1 MSQDI
6 RLDPISHETYSIA
19 SSVAQRTVADD
30 ASLVG
35 LSPSATQDIELE
47 PVSSAIKSPT
57 NFPDGGWKAYSVV
70 LGSHIGLIINFGI
83 LNAIGAVQAYIAS
96 HQLAGENVSDISWVF
111 SIYMCLP
118 FLLGVFVGPIFDSQG
133 STVLLL
139 ISTVLLFVGFM
150 AVSVSNSV
158 IAFIFS
164 LSICMGTA
172 HALAITPLV
181 SLVSHWFLLHRGQA
195 LGLASLGGSIGGAIW
210 PLVLRALYSS
220 VGFSWGIRIVAFI
233 CLFGLI
239 ISVVLVKLR
248 FRRDISPPGT
258 ENMKKSKK
266 VLMHT
271 KEFFDL
277 TAFKEPSF
285 VFLVLG
291 VFFTEIALLS
301 MVTYLASFAIAQG
314 FTEDNSLLLVT
325 IFNALGIPGR
335 YIPGYLGDKYGNFN
349 VMVTMLTGFSI
360 SLLAVLLPFGQL
372 TSGLYAFSIMGGF
385 FSSSILSLTP
395 VCLGSITQVDKFGQR
410 YGLMYTCSST
420 GILFGIPVGAA
431 IIGKSTL
438 ENYKMFT
445 VFCGIFAVVGTMCWT
460 LSRYFVVGAKLNV
473 KV

>member
-1 MSQDI
+1 MSQDTPLASI
-6 RLDPISHETYSIA
+6 DDDTCSVTSDFALRPTLEDPREI
-19 SSVAQRTVADD
+19 
-30 ASLVG
+30 G
-35 LSPSATQDIELE
+35 LSSSPLQINELG
-47 PVSSAIKSPT
+47 PVSSETKTPA

-70 LGSHIGLIINFGI
+70 LGSHIGLVINFGV
-83 LNAIGAVQAYIAS
+83 LNAIGAVQAYISS
-96 HQLAGENVSDISWVF
+96 HQLAGENVSDVSWVF

-118 FLLGVFVGPIFDSQG
+118 FLLGVFIGPVFDSRG

-139 ISTVLLFVGFM
+139 VSTVLLFVGFM

-158 IAFIFS
+158 LAFIFS

-172 HALAITPLV
+172 HALAITPLI

-239 ISVVLVKLR
+239 ISILLVKLR
-248 FRRDISPPGT
+248 FKRELSLPGT
-258 ENMKKSKK
+258 KNMKRSRRI
-266 VLMHT
+266 LIQT
-271 KEFFDL
+271 KLFFDL

-291 VFFTEIALLS
+291 VFFTEIALMS
-301 MVTYLASFAIAQG
+301 MITYLASFAMTQG
-314 FTEDNSLLLVT
+314 FTENDSLLLVT
-325 IFNALGIPGR
+325 IFNTLGIPGR

-349 VMVTMLTGFSI
+349 VMVLMLTGFSI
-360 SLLAVLLPFGQL
+360 SLLVVLLPFGHL
-372 TSGLYAFSIMGGF
+372 SSGLYAFSVMGGF

-431 IIGKSTL
+431 IIGKSSM

-445 VFCGIFAVVGTMCWT
+445 LFCGVFAVTGTMCWT

>member
-6 RLDPISHETYSIA
+6 NVDATANDDLTIA
-19 SSVAQRTVADD
+19 SNIAQR
-30 ASLVG
+30 ASVIEISESSA
-35 LSPSATQDIELE
+35 SPTEEIELE
-47 PVSSAIKSPT
+47 PISSASKLPN

-70 LGSHIGLIINFGI
+70 LGSHLGLVINFGI
-83 LNAIGAVQAYIAS
+83 LNAIGAVQAYISS
-96 HQLAGENVSDISWVF
+96 HQLAGENVSDVSWVF
-111 SIYMCLP
+111 SLYMCLP
-118 FLLGVFVGPIFDSQG
+118 FFLGVFVGPIFDSQG
-133 STVLLL
+133 SRVLLL
-139 ISTVLLFVGFM
+139 ISAVLLFVGFM
-150 AVSVSNSV
+150 AVSVSKSL

-181 SLVSHWFLLHRGQA
+181 SLVSHWFLLRRGQA

-233 CLFGLI
+233 CLFGLTL
-239 ISVVLVKLR
+239 SVVLVKLR
-248 FRRDISPPGT
+248 FRRKISPAGT
-258 ENMKKSKK
+258 EDMTRSKK
-266 VLMHT
+266 YMT
-271 KEFFDL
+271 NIKGFFDL

-291 VFFTEIALLS
+291 VFFTEIALMS

-314 FTEDNSLLLVT
+314 FTEDDSLLLVT

-335 YIPGYLGDKYGNFN
+335 YIPGYLGDKYGNYN
-349 VMVTMLTGFSI
+349 VMVLMLTGFSI
-360 SLLAVLLPFGQL
+360 SLLVVLLPFGHL
-372 TSGLYAFSIMGGF
+372 TSGLYAFSVMGGF

-420 GILFGIPVGAA
+420 GILFGVPVGAA

-445 VFCGIFAVVGTMCWT
+445 MFCGVFAITGTACWI